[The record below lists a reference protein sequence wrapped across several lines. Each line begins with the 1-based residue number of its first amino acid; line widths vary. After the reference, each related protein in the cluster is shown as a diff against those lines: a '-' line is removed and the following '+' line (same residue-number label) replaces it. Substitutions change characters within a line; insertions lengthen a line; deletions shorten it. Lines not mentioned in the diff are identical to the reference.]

1 MKIICVGRNYVDHI
15 EELKNKIPNDPVIF
29 FKPTITLN
37 SSSIFKMP
45 NFSSNIQHE
54 IEVIFEVGK
63 EGKKIDESDS
73 LSHISRVGIGIDFT
87 ARDIQNKNKKNGLP
101 WAFAKS
107 FDDSCTISRLL
118 NINNIS
124 DINNIDFSL
133 SKNGIKVQH
142 SNTNLMIFNIKYLI
156 YFISQKITIEKGDII
171 FTGTPKGVGKIS
183 KSDKLEGF
191 INNEKILSINI
202 Y

>member
-15 EELKNKIPNDPVIF
+15 KELKNKTPNEPVIF

-45 NFSSNIQHE
+45 NFSSNIHHE
-54 IEVIFEVGK
+54 IEVIYEVGK
-63 EGKKIDESDS
+63 EGKTIDENDS
-73 LSHISRVGIGIDFT
+73 LSFISRVGIGIDFT
-87 ARDIQNKNKKNGLP
+87 ARDIQNKNKEKGLP

-107 FDDSCTISRLL
+107 FDDSSTISRLL

-124 DINNIDFSL
+124 DINNIEFSL
-133 SKNGIKVQH
+133 YKNGIKVQN

-156 YFISQKITIEKGDII
+156 HFISQKITLEKGDII

-191 INNEKILSINI
+191 INNEKILNINT

>member
-15 EELKNKIPNDPVIF
+15 EELKNKISNDPVIF

-54 IEVIFEVGK
+54 VEVIFEVGK
-63 EGKKIDESDS
+63 KGKKIDESDS

-183 KSDKLEGF
+183 KLDKLEGF